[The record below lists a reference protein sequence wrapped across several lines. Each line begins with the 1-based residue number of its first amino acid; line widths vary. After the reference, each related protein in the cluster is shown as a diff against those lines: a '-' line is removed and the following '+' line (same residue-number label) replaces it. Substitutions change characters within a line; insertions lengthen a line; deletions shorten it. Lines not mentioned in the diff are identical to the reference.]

1 MPIHHLIEHQSEV
14 TYETVVSRNYRNLR
28 HHPMGDGQHR
38 CSSSRSVDVPS
49 PILLLHKKRSAHR
62 FADNALVIRNRMRQK
77 SAVL

>member
-1 MPIHHLIEHQSEV
+1 
-14 TYETVVSRNYRNLR
+14 
-28 HHPMGDGQHR
+28 
-38 CSSSRSVDVPS
+38 VPS